1 MEKLRMTSPDLTE
14 ANIDKLAELFP
25 TVITETLD
33 ADGNP
38 QRAVDFDLLR
48 QELSDH
54 VVEGPQERYRL
65 DWPGKRAAIFAANA
79 PIAKTLRPVREESV
93 DFDTTKNLFIEGD
106 NLDAL
111 KLLQE
116 SYLGKVKLIY
126 IDPPY
131 NTGHD
136 FVYNDDFAQT
146 TDQYLLSSSQSSAT
160 GERLTSNSES
170 NGRFHSDWLTM
181 MYSRLKLARNLLS
194 EDGFIYISI
203 DDGEVANLRK
213 LADEVFGAPNFVANV
228 IWQKKYTRANDA
240 QWFSDTHDH
249 ILCYARSKSNAVINL
264 LPRDESQL
272 AAYSNPDNHSKGP
285 WKATPLHA
293 KSGTDTSPYT
303 FKNGVIWS
311 PPAGTFR
318 RFSDESLRRM
328 DAHDEIW
335 FGRDGS
341 QTPSRK
347 SFLSEVKSGVTPITI
362 WPYDEVGHNHEANSE
377 LKKIG
382 LGGMFSN
389 PKPTRL
395 IQRIISLS
403 TGPDDIVLDFFA
415 GSGTTAQ
422 ATIAQNSADNGRRRF
437 ILVQLDE
444 MFDLKSEAAKNGFDT
459 ISSLARER
467 IRRVGSEEAGRRDC
481 ASIDAGFR
489 SLHIDSSN
497 KTDVLRT
504 SDEVGQLDLD
514 ILRESIKPGRLS
526 DDLVFQVMV
535 DWGLDLSLSI
545 KKEQFGK
552 FELLNVED
560 GVLLACF
567 DRDLGAEV
575 VHEMARRQPMR
586 AVFRDDGFGSDS
598 ARINAE
604 QIFRELSPATEVKAI

>member
-1 MEKLRMTSPDLTE
+1 LE
-14 ANIDKLAELFP
+14 
-25 TVITETLD
+25 
-33 ADGNP
+33 
-38 QRAVDFDLLR
+38 
-48 QELSDH
+48 
-54 VVEGPQERYRL
+54 
-65 DWPGKRAAIFAANA
+65 
-79 PIAKTLRPVREESV
+79 
-93 DFDTTKNLFIEGD
+93 
-106 NLDAL
+106 AL

-249 ILCYARSKSNAVINL
+249 ILCYAGSKSNAVINL
-264 LPRDESQL
+264 LPRDKSQL

-459 ISSLARER
+459 ISSFARER

-514 ILRESIKPGRLS
+514 ILRESIKLGRLS
-526 DDLVFQVMV
+526 DDLIFQVMV

-545 KKEQFGK
+545 QKEQFGK